1 MATINAA
8 QKTQIRFGLA
18 AFLATGNF
26 NITFIKAD
34 GLLRTL
40 KVTLDSDVVPATTAR
55 ASTATSAVNTDILPV
70 YDLEDKAW
78 KSITIE
84 NIISINQ
91 AFE

>member
-1 MATINAA
+1 MATITPT
-8 QKTQIRFGLA
+8 QKSQIRTGLA
-18 AFLATGNF
+18 AFLTTGNF

-40 KVTLDSDVVPATTAR
+40 KVTLDSDVVPSTSSAR
-55 ASTATSAVNTDILPV
+55 TLVNNDVLPV

-84 NIISINQ
+84 NIISISQ